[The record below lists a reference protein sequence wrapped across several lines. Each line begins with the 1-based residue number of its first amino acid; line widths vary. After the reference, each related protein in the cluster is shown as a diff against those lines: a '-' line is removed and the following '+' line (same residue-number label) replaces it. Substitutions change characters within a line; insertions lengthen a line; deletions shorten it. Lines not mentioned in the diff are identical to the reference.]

1 MTRAL
6 KVFQVTRCTPTKT
19 KQKIGTVDENPY
31 LWPHRQAFCHLF
43 ILDSDHG
50 AISHNRCP
58 WHVRATQGRATV
70 LHSRS
75 DRDPPV
81 TLIRCIRTT
90 IIWRQILMKTKIA
103 LTSLAMALMLGSGAA
118 LADIKIGVAMSQF
131 DDTWLT
137 YLRDDMNAKAKA
149 MSTTEKVDLQ
159 FVDARA
165 DVNKQLDQVKDLINK
180 KVDALIVNPV
190 DTAAT
195 ARITKD
201 AVAAGIP
208 LVYVNRRP
216 DDPKLPAGVATV
228 TSDDM
233 EAGRLQAQY
242 IADKLK
248 GKGSVMILLGDLANN
263 STQNRTKGIKE
274 VLAKYP
280 DIKID
285 QEQTGIWLRQKGMD
299 LTNDWLTQGRKFNAV
314 LANNDEMAI
323 GAAMAL
329 KQAGVDVDKGSVLV
343 AGVDGTPDGLSAVT
357 KGDLAVSVFQD
368 AKGQADGAIDAAVK
382 MAKKEKV
389 EPQAIIIPYRLI
401 TPENVATFK

>member
-1 MTRAL
+1 M
-6 KVFQVTRCTPTKT
+6 
-19 KQKIGTVDENPY
+19 
-31 LWPHRQAFCHLF
+31 
-43 ILDSDHG
+43 LDPDPG
-50 AISHNRCP
+50 AISHRRRP
-58 WHVRATQGRATV
+58 RPVRAPQGCATV
-70 LHSRS
+70 LHSRCY
-75 DRDPPV
+75 RDPPV
-81 TLIRCIRTT
+81 TLIRCIHTT
-90 IIWRQILMKTKIA
+90 TRIWRQILMKTKIA

-137 YLRDDMNAKAKA
+137 YLRDDMNAKAKV

-195 ARITKD
+195 ARITKE

-242 IADKLK
+242 IADKMKDK
-248 GKGSVMILLGDLANN
+248 GNVMILLGDLANN

-285 QEQTGIWLRQKGMD
+285 QEQTGTWLRQKGMD

-329 KQAGVDVDKGSVLV
+329 KQAGVAKGSIFV
-343 AGVDGTPDGLSAVT
+343 AGVDGTPDGLNAVT
-357 KGDLAVSVFQD
+357 KGDLAVSVYQD

-382 MAKKEKV
+382 LARKEKV